1 MQLDYKTLG
10 VKIGLEIHQQ
20 IDSNKLFCSCPSI
33 IRDDEPDV
41 VVTRKLRASAGE
53 TGEIDVAAEYE
64 MRKDRH
70 FVYHAYN
77 DTVCAVELDE
87 EPIHNLN
94 EDALRVI
101 LQAAKVVGANVVD
114 SVQVMRKTVVDGS
127 NTAGFQRTALVA
139 MNGFVETNSGRISI
153 PTICIEEE
161 SAKIVDA
168 SSDFVVYNLSR
179 LGIPLIE
186 IATAPEIRSPEQ
198 VMEVAE
204 HIGMILR
211 STGRVKRGLGTIRQD
226 LNVSIEGGARVEIKG
241 AQELKLLQ
249 KLAEVE
255 VTRQK
260 NLVEVASE
268 LKKRKAGVSEKIV
281 DITALLKDSSSE
293 IIKEAIGGGRAIIA
307 TRLKGFSG
315 LIRKE
320 LVPDTRLGKEF
331 SSYAR
336 IAAGVGGAIHSDE
349 LPKHGITEMEVE
361 VIREKLGCREE
372 DAFIFVA
379 AEREKAEEAIR
390 AIIGRAAT
398 AIVGVP
404 SEVRKANPDG
414 TTSFLRPMPGSARMY
429 PETDITAITPDTGS
443 IELPELITDKA
454 EKYEKLGLSK
464 VLARQMSKSEEAG
477 LFETLVQRFK
487 SVEPSFIAETILST
501 GKEIMT
507 RYNLAVEVTADD
519 LEAVFGSM
527 VSGRISRDAVFEIF
541 VEKARGKSL
550 KEALERYRLLSD
562 DELEGEV
569 KSVIAA
575 NKALPLP
582 VLIGKAME
590 KLRGRAEGKKIVE
603 LVRKIAKFHE

>member
-20 IDSNKLFCSCPSI
+20 IDSHKLFCSCPSSV
-33 IRDDEPDV
+33 RDDEPDV
-41 VVTRKLRASAGE
+41 IVTRKLRASAGE
-53 TGEIDVAAEYE
+53 TGQIDVAAEYE
-64 MRKDRH
+64 MKKDRH
-70 FVYHAYN
+70 FVYQAYN
-77 DTVCAVELDE
+77 DSTCSVELDE

-94 EDALRVI
+94 EDALMVV
-101 LQAAKVVGANVVD
+101 LQAAKVMGANAVD
-114 SVQVMRKTVVDGS
+114 SIQVMRKTVVDGS

-139 MNGFVETNSGRISI
+139 LNGHIETSSGKISI

-161 SAKIVDA
+161 SAKIVD
-168 SSDFVVYNLSR
+168 SSSGFVVYNLSR
-179 LGIPLIE
+179 LGIAFIE
-186 IATAPEIRSPEQ
+186 IATGPEIKSPEE
-198 VMEVAE
+198 VKDVAE
-204 HIGMILR
+204 HIGMVLR

-226 LNVSIEGGARVEIKG
+226 LNISIEGGARVEIKG

-255 VTRQK
+255 VIRQK

-268 LKKRKAGVSEKIV
+268 LKKRKAEVSEKIV

-293 IIKEAIGGGRAIIA
+293 IIKEAIGAGSTIIA

-331 SSYAR
+331 SAYAR

-349 LPKHGITEMEVE
+349 LPKHGITEREVAE
-361 VIREKLGCREE
+361 IKEKLGCREE

-379 AEREKAEEAIR
+379 AEREKAESAIQ
-390 AIIGRAAT
+390 AIIGRAAQ

-404 SEVRKANPDG
+404 GEVRKANPDG

-429 PETDITAITPDTGS
+429 PETDINAITPDTSG

-464 VLARQMSKSEEAG
+464 VLARQMSKSEEAE
-477 LFETLVQRFK
+477 LFDALVQRFK
-487 SVEPSFIAETILST
+487 TIEPSFMAETMLT
-501 GKEIMT
+501 TAKEIRT
-507 RYNLAVEVTADD
+507 RYKLDVEIAVED
-519 LEAVFGSM
+519 LESVFGSM
-527 VSGRISRDAVFEIF
+527 VSGRISRDAVFEVF

-550 KEALERYRLLSD
+550 KDALEKYRLLSD

-603 LVRKIAKFHE
+603 LVRMLGGR

>member
-20 IDSNKLFCSCPSI
+20 IDSHKLFCSCPSSV
-33 IRDDEPDV
+33 RDDEPDV
-41 VVTRKLRASAGE
+41 IVTRKLRASAGE
-53 TGEIDVAAEYE
+53 TGKIDVAAEYE

-70 FVYHAYN
+70 FVYQAYN
-77 DTVCAVELDE
+77 SSTCAVELDE
-87 EPIHNLN
+87 EPIHSLN
-94 EDALRVI
+94 SDALQVV
-101 LQAAKVVGANVVD
+101 LQAAKVMGANVVG
-114 SVQVMRKTVVDGS
+114 SIQVMRKTVVDGS

-139 MNGFVETNSGRISI
+139 MNGHIETGGGKISV

-168 SSDFVVYNLSR
+168 SSEFVVYNLSR

-186 IATAPEIRSPEQ
+186 IATGPEIRSPEE
-198 VMEVAE
+198 VKEVAE

-211 STGRVKRGLGTIRQD
+211 STGKVKRGLGTIRQD
-226 LNVSIEGGARVEIKG
+226 LNVSIEGGARIEIKG

-255 VTRQK
+255 IIRQK
-260 NLVEVASE
+260 NLVEVAFE
-268 LKKRKAGVSEKIV
+268 LKKRKAEVFGQIV

-293 IIKEAIGGGRAIIA
+293 IIKEAIGAGSAILA
-307 TRLKGFSG
+307 MRLKGFSG

-320 LVPDTRLGKEF
+320 LFPDTRLGKEF
-331 SSYAR
+331 SAYAR

-361 VIREKLGCREE
+361 EIREKLGCRDE

-379 AEREKAEEAIR
+379 AEREKAESAIQ
-390 AIIGRAAT
+390 AITGRAAT
-398 AIVGVP
+398 AIAGVP

-429 PETDITAITPDTGS
+429 PETDITAVVPDMSGV
-443 IELPELITDKA
+443 ELPELITDKA
-454 EKYEKLGLSK
+454 AKYETLGLGK
-464 VLARQMSKSEEAG
+464 NIARQMSRSEEAD
-477 LFETLVQRFK
+477 LFDTLVQRFK
-487 SVEPSFIAETILST
+487 SIEPLFIAETMLT
-501 GKEIMT
+501 TAKEIRT
-507 RYNLAVEVTADD
+507 RYRLDVEISDD
-519 LEAVFGSM
+519 DFEVVLGSLG
-527 VSGRISRDAVFEIF
+527 SGRISRDAVFEVF

-550 KEALERYRLLSD
+550 KEAMEKYGHLSD
-562 DELEGEV
+562 KELEAEV
-569 KSVIAA
+569 KAIIAE
-575 NKALPLP
+575 NKDLPLQP
-582 VLIGKAME
+582 LLGKAMG

-603 LVRKIAKFHE
+603 LVKLLGGRQ